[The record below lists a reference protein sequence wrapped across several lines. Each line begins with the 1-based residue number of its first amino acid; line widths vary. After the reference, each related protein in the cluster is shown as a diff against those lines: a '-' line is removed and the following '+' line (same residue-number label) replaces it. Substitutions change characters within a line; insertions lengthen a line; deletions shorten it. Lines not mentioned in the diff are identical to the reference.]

1 MRTTKIPHFNLQRV
15 VLDRFLK
22 VGEARLYK
30 VFDFVHFGA
39 SAADHLG
46 ILSHQ
51 PLHKACF
58 DELKVIV
65 FSTMKE
71 S

>member
-1 MRTTKIPHFNLQRV
+1 MHTTKIPHFDLQRV

-22 VGEARLYK
+22 VEEARLYK

-46 ILSHQ
+46 ILSNQ
-51 PLHKACF
+51 SLQKVCF
-58 DELKVIV
+58 DKLKVIV
-65 FSTMKE
+65 FSRIKE
-71 S
+71 N